1 MKKINL
7 VVAHDNNNGIGK
19 DNKLP
24 WHLPSELKHFKE
36 TTLGKTIL
44 MGRKT
49 YESIPAKFRPLPK
62 RTTVC
67 FSRVVKGGILWIDND
82 THVMN
87 ARDLEEVLQGFKAA
101 EGRYLFV
108 YDKEIFV
115 VGGASIYEQ
124 ALPYADKI
132 IATQVHAE
140 FDCDSY
146 FPTLSSEDWVITDRK
161 SMPEENGL
169 KSSILTYERVNRSL

>member
-1 MKKINL
+1 MKQITL

-24 WHLPSELKHFKE
+24 WHLPSDLKHFKE
-36 TTLGKTIL
+36 TTLGKVVL
-44 MGRKT
+44 MGSNT
-49 YESIPAKFRPLPK
+49 YESLPEKFRPLPG
-62 RTTVC
+62 RTTIR
-67 FSRVVKGGILWIDND
+67 FSRNVKGGFLAVNQN
-82 THVMN
+82 THVHN
-87 ARDLEEVLQGFKAA
+87 SRDLVDFLTSYKAG
-101 EGRYLFV
+101 ENLHYFINR
-108 YDKEIFV
+108 DEIFV

-140 FDCDSY
+140 FDCDAF
-146 FPTLSSEDWVITDRK
+146 FPALSSEDWVIVDRK
-161 SMPEENGL
+161 TNPEENGL

>member
-1 MKKINL
+1 MKKITL

-24 WHLPSELKHFKE
+24 WHLPSDLKHFKE

-44 MGRKT
+44 MGSKT
-49 YESIPAKFRPLPK
+49 YESIPEHVRPLPG
-62 RTTVC
+62 RTTVR
-67 FSRVVKGGILWIDND
+67 FSRVIKGGIQSPKVG
-82 THVMN
+82 TTVTN
-87 ARDLEEVLQGFKAA
+87 ARDLVEFLEGFKKA
-101 EGRYLFV
+101 EGRYLFI
-108 YDKEIFV
+108 YEDEIFV

-140 FDCDSY
+140 FDCDAF
-146 FPTLSSEDWVITDRK
+146 FPTLNSEDWVITDRK
-161 SMPEENGL
+161 TMPEENGL
-169 KSSILTYERVNRSL
+169 KSSIITYERVNRSE